1 MDGLKCGVDA
11 WQTGRS
17 PLEESTQSTNTSI
30 TNLMNLST
38 PKKSF
43 SNSKHSTVSIFKG
56 FKELNFAIWKNPK
69 IAESVLPSGNGTTIQ
84 KIVRQYTLPQ
94 ASKYLGK
101 SEAYFRL
108 FLWENGIA
116 ADGQNN
122 GSAIFSED
130 LLDLID
136 SHGYLFDYA
145 KKWRLIGHHAEAD
158 KLLQEAREVFGLLPS
173 ENGDAAPKKMVKSRI
188 PVIPEY
194 TEDWAIDPET
204 SVKTPV
210 YI

>member
-1 MDGLKCGVDA
+1 
-11 WQTGRS
+11 
-17 PLEESTQSTNTSI
+17 
-30 TNLMNLST
+30 MNLST

-108 FLWENGIA
+108 FLWENGIV

-145 KKWRLIGHHAEAD
+145 KKWQRIGHHAEAD
-158 KLLQEAREVFGLLPS
+158 KLLQEAREVFGLPS
-173 ENGDAAPKKMVKSRI
+173 LESSASVSKRKEKKRM

-194 TEDWAIDPET
+194 TEDWVNAPEA
-204 SVKTPV
+204 SVTPAV